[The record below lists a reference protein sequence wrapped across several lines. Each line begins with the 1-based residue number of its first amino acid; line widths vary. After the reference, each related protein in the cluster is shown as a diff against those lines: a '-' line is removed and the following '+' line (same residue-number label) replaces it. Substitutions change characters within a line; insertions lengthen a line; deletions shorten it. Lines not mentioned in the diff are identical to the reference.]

1 MESNLHVVSLQSSR
15 QLVSS
20 FQEEFVVRPD
30 LMGLAI
36 GSHGSNIQQA
46 RKVAGV
52 TAIELNEETG
62 TFKIYGQV
70 GGFLEPLSGR
80 NVQESSVGASQ
91 LLNWRSLLL

>member
-1 MESNLHVVSLQSSR
+1 
-15 QLVSS
+15 
-20 FQEEFVVRPD
+20 
-30 LMGLAI
+30 MGLAI

-70 GGFLEPLSGR
+70 GCFLERLSR
-80 NVQESSVGASQ
+80 ENVP
-91 LLNWRSLLL
+91 

>member
-1 MESNLHVVSLQSSR
+1 
-15 QLVSS
+15 
-20 FQEEFVVRPD
+20 
-30 LMGLAI
+30 MGLAI

-70 GGFLEPLSGR
+70 GCFLERLCREKVKGLMGVRLCVSDGR
-80 NVQESSVGASQ
+80 GSEKGSKLPGVCGGLCAGSQEPRWYVD
-91 LLNWRSLLL
+91 RV